1 MTGYPRSVA
10 VTWQTSVAQLSDGG
24 RRLLERL
31 AWLAPEKVPES
42 LLDVPVPGDEAE
54 NLRDAY
60 DDLASYSLVTRD
72 AEGPFFLVHRLV
84 QDVTRRSLSGEA
96 RLRSLVEAL
105 QWISDAS
112 KGDARDIR
120 TWPRLEPLAPHMRE
134 VATHADEHSIGQPT
148 TNVMNQ
154 LAGLLYSKALHDQT
168 EPLLRRAL
176 AIDEKSFGPDHPDV
190 AVDLGNLAGLLR
202 ATDRL
207 AEAEPLYRRA
217 LAIDEKSFGP
227 DHPEVATVLYN
238 LAGLLRAT
246 NRLAEAEPLMRRAVA
261 IVVEFTRRTGHRHP
275 HLDAVFNNYEGLLT
289 DMGGTRKEID
299 AAYAELR
306 RPLGDEPS
314 S

>member
-1 MTGYPRSVA
+1 
-10 VTWQTSVAQLSDGG
+10 
-24 RRLLERL
+24 
-31 AWLAPEKVPES
+31 
-42 LLDVPVPGDEAE
+42 
-54 NLRDAY
+54 
-60 DDLASYSLVTRD
+60 
-72 AEGPFFLVHRLV
+72 
-84 QDVTRRSLSGEA
+84 
-96 RLRSLVEAL
+96 
-105 QWISDAS
+105 
-112 KGDARDIR
+112 
-120 TWPRLEPLAPHMRE
+120 MRE

-261 IVVEFTRRTGHRHP
+261 IVVEFTCRTGHRHP